1 MTLLIASITP
11 VIIFLYTIFKKDK
24 NKEPLSLVA
33 KCFLG
38 GFASIIITL
47 IIDIPLIPYSESIPS
62 PFFKSF
68 FDAFIVA
75 AIPEELSKYVI
86 LYWLVWKSKYFD
98 EYYDGIVYAI
108 FVSLGFAMIE
118 NLFYV
123 FEYGMGTAFIR
134 AILAV
139 PGHGFFA
146 VFMGYFMSKARFG
159 TTVSRRS
166 YLMLSLLI
174 PIALHGTYDFLIMY
188 SVNLSEQDTGLIALL
203 LVTFTLFI
211 IYLWRIGIQRIKS
224 SIAQDIPIE
233 SQN

>member
-24 NKEPLSLVA
+24 NKEPLSLLA

-47 IIDIPLIPYSESIPS
+47 IIDIPLIPIGESISS

-68 FDAFIVA
+68 FDAFFVA
-75 AIPEELSKYVI
+75 AIPEELSKFVI

-118 NLFYV
+118 NSMFLNMVWELPLSEPFWLSPDTD
-123 FEYGMGTAFIR
+123 FLQFLW
-134 AILAV
+134 AILC
-139 PGHGFFA
+139 P
-146 VFMGYFMSKARFG
+146 KQ
-159 TTVSRRS
+159 
-166 YLMLSLLI
+166 
-174 PIALHGTYDFLIMY
+174 
-188 SVNLSEQDTGLIALL
+188 NLELQCPN
-203 LVTFTLFI
+203 V
-211 IYLWRIGIQRIKS
+211 RI
-224 SIAQDIPIE
+224 
-233 SQN
+233 

>member
-47 IIDIPLIPYSESIPS
+47 IIDIPLIPYSENIPS

-118 NLFYV
+118 NLFMFLNMEWVRPLSEPSWLSPDTVSLPYLW
-123 FEYGMGTAFIR
+123 
-134 AILAV
+134 AILC
-139 PGHGFFA
+139 P
-146 VFMGYFMSKARFG
+146 KQD
-159 TTVSRRS
+159 
-166 YLMLSLLI
+166 LELLF
-174 PIALHGTYDFLIMY
+174 PD
-188 SVNLSEQDTGLIALL
+188 V
-203 LVTFTLFI
+203 
-211 IYLWRIGIQRIKS
+211 RI
-224 SIAQDIPIE
+224 
-233 SQN
+233 